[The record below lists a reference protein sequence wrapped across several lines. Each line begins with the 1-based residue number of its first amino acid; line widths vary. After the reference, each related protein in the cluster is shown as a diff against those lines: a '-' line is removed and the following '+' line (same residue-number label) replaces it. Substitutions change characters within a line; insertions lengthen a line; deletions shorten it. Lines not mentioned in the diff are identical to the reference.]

1 MANQNTISVYS
12 NFNPSTSGSLRG
24 VLQPL
29 AVTTAVETVFT
40 VGTDTAGTYV
50 PAVLSI
56 PLQSANLGSANGSVV
71 GSNPAVLVGQYGAY
85 SNIPN
90 NLGRPY
96 FSSDSFNGRAFKVR
110 AQGIFTSGVAS
121 NDLQIALY
129 QGSSG
134 TVASDHLVTS
144 ITTGTAANFGAVSGH
159 FLLEALLIWD
169 VTSGKIDGILENG
182 VIAPSAV
189 TPTFTTPAYITQV
202 AAAAA
207 SNIQFVLTGKWN
219 ASNAGNKLT
228 LTEFAID
235 LN

>member
-1 MANQNTISVYS
+1 MANQNTISVFS

-24 VLQPL
+24 ILQPL

-40 VGTDTAGTYV
+40 VGTDTVGSYV

-56 PLQSANLGSANGSVV
+56 PLQSAILGSANGSVV

-121 NDLQIALY
+121 NDLQIGLY
-129 QGSSG
+129 LGSSG
-134 TVASDHLVTS
+134 TVASNHA
-144 ITTGTAANFGAVSGH
+144 ITNINTGTAGAFGAVSGH
-159 FLLEALLIWD
+159 FLLEAVLQWD
-169 VTSGKIDGILENG
+169 VTSGKVDGILENG
-182 VIAPSAV
+182 IIGASGVAG
-189 TPTFTTPAYITQV
+189 TFATPAALTQTS
-202 AAAAA
+202 AAAA
-207 SNIQFVLTGKWN
+207 SNLQFVLTGKWN
-219 ASNAGNKLT
+219 ASNAGNKLI